1 MSLFYQGFL
10 PAVHI
15 VAQQSGKSNPCLLW
29 QERRLPAR
37 GAAGGAQPS
46 QVLALNPYLT
56 ALTWVR
62 ILSRRY
68 ENDLVLMTRAN
79 SFL

>member
-1 MSLFYQGFL
+1 MSLFYWGFL

-15 VAQQSGKSNPCLLW
+15 VAQQSVKNIPLLALAG
-29 QERRLPAR
+29 EA
-37 GAAGGAQPS
+37 AAGQGCRGVQPS
-46 QVLALNPYLT
+46 QALALNPYLT